1 MWNVSGKSPR
11 LLLVE
16 DAPFLRTIFGR
27 VLREHGFEVMEATD
41 GHEAL
46 ACIKD
51 FRPQLVLTDL
61 GMPVMDGLELIQRLR
76 SNPSTAHVPVVAIT
90 ADPSNQA
97 EVKARAAG
105 AVDFVIKPIDLSTLL
120 DRLRA
125 IPV

>member
-1 MWNVSGKSPR
+1 
-11 LLLVE
+11 
-16 DAPFLRTIFGR
+16 
-27 VLREHGFEVMEATD
+27 MEATD

-46 ACIKD
+46 ACIKE